1 MNYKKNGLYIENI
14 SIQRI
19 AKKFGTPSYCYS
31 LNKLKLNIRNFK
43 KYFRSINPLLCFSV
57 KSNSNLQI
65 LKEINKMGMGA
76 DVVSKGEL
84 IMALKSGISPKK
96 IVFSGVGKTF
106 DELKF
111 AINKNILLIN
121 SESESEIN
129 QIEKI
134 SKIKRKKIDIGVR
147 LNPNIDSKTL
157 KKISTGKKED
167 KFGLTEINF
176 LKAIN
181 KFKNSK
187 YLNIRCLS
195 VHIGSQIT
203 DHKPYA
209 KMLKVIGSVIKKS
222 NHNFDFVDLGGGMGI
237 KYNKETKKLDYKKYN
252 SIIKNFLNK
261 YRTKII
267 FEPGRSIIG
276 DTALLLTRVLYIKK
290 TRKINFVILDAAM
303 NDLMRPALYGSRH
316 EIMAS
321 IKSKKMIIKKH
332 EFVGPI
338 CEATDKF
345 LSVPKF
351 QTLREKDILAICDV
365 GAYGMVLSSNYN
377 LRTKPSEIL
386 INQSSSKIITKRQK
400 LNNII

>member
-377 LRTKPSEIL
+377 LRAKPSEIL

-400 LNNII
+400 LNNIV